1 MYVIISMTWFLWYF
15 YFHNFGIDNILIDKK
30 SHQNI
35 LTNDISYKTLI
46 DRKLLQI
53 RFDKI
58 DRFIRIYVGT
68 RYLTL
73 FGSKKYD
80 TIYNRIRYVISLKGS
95 ITYIF
100 YHYYAK
106 IKVDSYHFLPIE
118 KRSSLFNIIILINSV
133 LNKDKNCYYYN
144 IIFEKCSYQLAKKS
158 YKTFVH
164 SIIMLRF
171 AEAKVTKETFYG
183 AKNL

>member
-15 YFHNFGIDNILIDKK
+15 YFYNFGIDNILIDKK

-73 FGSKKYD
+73 FGSKILFTTELD
-80 TIYNRIRYVISLKGS
+80 TL
-95 ITYIF
+95 
-100 YHYYAK
+100 
-106 IKVDSYHFLPIE
+106 
-118 KRSSLFNIIILINSV
+118 
-133 LNKDKNCYYYN
+133 
-144 IIFEKCSYQLAKKS
+144 
-158 YKTFVH
+158 
-164 SIIMLRF
+164 
-171 AEAKVTKETFYG
+171 
-183 AKNL
+183 